1 MSLFADPKKLYFF
14 FDFISHNA
22 YLTWTRMPRLAQK
35 YGLELEPVPV
45 LFAGLLGAL
54 GQKGPAEVPPKLRWM
69 SWNVIRKAKLHNVAL
84 APPHSHP
91 FNPLA
96 PLRACCA
103 VEGADRV
110 KLVERLWLAAW
121 AEGKEVSN
129 PQVVAQEIAA
139 AGLDTATVA
148 AAAQTE
154 SVKARLRE
162 NTDAALRA
170 GVFGVPTMLARGEL
184 FWGFDDLD
192 FLDRFL
198 AGNDPLGADKMAFA
212 GWFQVKPSA
221 RRQT

>member
-1 MSLFADPKKLYFF
+1 MSSFADPKKLYFF

-22 YLTWTRMPRLAQK
+22 YLAWTRMPALAQK
-35 YGLELEPVPV
+35 YGIELEPVPL

-103 VEGADRV
+103 AEGADRV

-129 PQVVAQEIAA
+129 PEVVAQEIAA
-139 AGLDTATVA
+139 AGLDAATVA
-148 AAAQTE
+148 AAAQTDSE
-154 SVKARLRE
+154 KARLRE

-170 GVFGVPTMLARGEL
+170 GVFGVPTMLARREL
-184 FWGFDDLD
+184 
-192 FLDRFL
+192 
-198 AGNDPLGADKMAFA
+198 
-212 GWFQVKPSA
+212 S
-221 RRQT
+221 